1 MEKFYSKI
9 IKYRKGI
16 MVFFVV
22 ACIVCGFLQNF
33 VSVNYNM
40 NDYLPEHTASTVAL
54 NKMQKEFEGDIP
66 NARVMIQDVT
76 IPEAL
81 EYKEKISAVDGVEEI
96 TWLDDVVDTT
106 IPTMMQDQEAVENY
120 YKDNAALY
128 SITIEK
134 EKRVE
139 AVSDIRKIIG
149 DENAMTGSAVS
160 TAISTVN
167 TVSEISKIT
176 VIAIIFV
183 LADRKSV
190 V

>member
-66 NARVMIQDVT
+66 NARVMIRNVT
-76 IPEAL
+76 IPEVL
-81 EYKEKISAVDGVEEI
+81 EYKEKLEQVAGVTDV
-96 TWLDDVVDTT
+96 TWLDDSVDITV
-106 IPTMMQDQEAVENY
+106 PLSMQDADVVSNY
-120 YKDNAALY
+120 YKDN
-128 SITIEK
+128 
-134 EKRVE
+134 
-139 AVSDIRKIIG
+139 
-149 DENAMTGSAVS
+149 
-160 TAISTVN
+160 
-167 TVSEISKIT
+167 
-176 VIAIIFV
+176 
-183 LADRKSV
+183 
-190 V
+190 